1 MIEFKVISTIRPDK
15 FAEQITS
22 LLNEKWELHGAP
34 FVTSG
39 GVMTHALIRNIKDV
53 KKSSA

>member
-1 MIEFKVISTIRPDK
+1 MIEFKVVTSIRPEK
-15 FAEQITS
+15 FESMITI

-34 FVTSG
+34 SG

>member
-1 MIEFKVISTIRPDK
+1 MIEFKVITSIRPEK
-15 FAEQITS
+15 FESMITI
-22 LLNEKWELHGAP
+22 LLNEKWELHGSP